1 MYKRQVQTG
10 VPGSTLEMYR
20 EALVLRREH
29 RLGRGR
35 LTWVADAPAGTLEFD
50 NGDVRVIVNCSA
62 AAVALPA
69 DRVVAAQSGPLTAD
83 GMLPVNTAVW
93 LV

>member
-1 MYKRQVQTG
+1 MCIRD
-10 VPGSTLEMYR
+10 
-20 EALVLRREH
+20 
-29 RLGRGR
+29 R
-35 LTWVADAPAGTLEFD
+35 LTWVANAPAGTLEFD

-62 AAVALPA
+62 PAVALPS

-83 GMLPVNTAVW
+83 GMLPINTAVW